1 MPKPKGKPDGPRLG
15 TLQALGGPS
24 GLLSGP
30 YSPYGVCAI
39 IGRVF
44 KSAQTAF

>member
-1 MPKPKGKPDGPRLG
+1 MKQVKVDPRLAIVRVVAG
-15 TLQALGGPS
+15 FIFS
-24 GLLSGP
+24 